1 MYPSQIGAATN
12 THDGRTGFIV
22 RAATGAALGIFCA
35 LLAAAL
41 GLGEIFR
48 SSGYNLIG
56 PLAIAGAV
64 IGVTR
69 LRPALWILAGAGA
82 AVVLLVAYTSII
94 VRPAQALIRRDE
106 ITAPADA
113 IVVLSGGITAD
124 GTLHPQATDRLL
136 KGLELLVRR
145 VAPTIVLTREDRN
158 FGGVQVTSQADQ
170 QRIASLTGAGS
181 GRVVY
186 AGPTRTTRA
195 EALRIRALAQSAGWK
210 RIVLVTSPLHSR
222 RACAVF
228 EHVGFTVTCVPSESR
243 DLAVGRMITAED
255 RLRAFQLWIY
265 EVAGTLRYRQRGWL

>member
-1 MYPSQIGAATN
+1 
-12 THDGRTGFIV
+12 
-22 RAATGAALGIFCA
+22 
-35 LLAAAL
+35 LAAAL
-41 GLGEIFR
+41 GLGEIFGW
-48 SSGYNLIG
+48 SGYHLIG

-69 LRPALWILAGAGA
+69 LRPVVRILAGAAA
-82 AVVLLVAYTSII
+82 AVVLLVAYTNVI

-106 ITAPADA
+106 ITGPADA

-136 KGLELLVRR
+136 KGLELLVRG
-145 VAPTIVLTREDRN
+145 VAPTVVVTREDRN
-158 FGGVQVTSQADQ
+158 FGGVRVTSQADQ
-170 QRIASLTGAGS
+170 QRIASLTGAAI

-186 AGPTRTTRA
+186 AGATQTTRA

-265 EVAGTLRYRQRGWL
+265 EVAGTIRYRQRGWL